1 MKLLR
6 SFLILTL
13 VVLLS
18 ACNTATKVTKV
29 QKWRGF
35 FALLRCVKAKRKL
48 EIPYEAS

>member
-1 MKLLR
+1 MEGGLSMKLLR

-29 QKWRGF
+29 QKNKTYVF
-35 FALLRCVKAKRKL
+35 IDFLN
-48 EIPYEAS
+48 IMH